1 MNFLGKFIIIILINM
16 SAFYLAPIIIYR
28 FNAPTELYP
37 LIIVALIFTALNL
50 LIRPLLKLIFFPIA
64 LLTFGLSSFVIN
76 IGMLYA
82 LDFLRKD
89 VTISGLIPLVLGT
102 LFISFIN
109 LICQRLLSPKS

>member
-1 MNFLGKFIIIILINM
+1 MIFLGKFIIIVLVNM
-16 SAFYLAPIIIYR
+16 SAIYLASIIIYG
-28 FNAPTELYP
+28 FSAPTKLYP
-37 LIIVALIFTALNL
+37 LIIVALIFASLNFF
-50 LIRPLLKLIFFPIA
+50 IKPLLKLIFFPIV
-64 LLTFGLSSFVIN
+64 LLTFGLFSFAIN

-82 LDFLRKD
+82 LDFLRED